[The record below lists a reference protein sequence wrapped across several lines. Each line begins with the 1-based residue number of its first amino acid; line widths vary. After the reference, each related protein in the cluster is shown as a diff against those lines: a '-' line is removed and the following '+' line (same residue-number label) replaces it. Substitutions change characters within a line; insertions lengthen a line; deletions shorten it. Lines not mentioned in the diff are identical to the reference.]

1 MRRSS
6 TRIIFIIILIDM
18 MGFGLILPNLP
29 YYAEELGASPL
40 VVGLLVAAFPAAQMI
55 GAPLI
60 GRFSDRYGRKPA
72 LIITSLGTFI
82 GYLILGFASTLPLLF
97 LSRIVTGVTGG
108 NISVAQA
115 YISDVTGEQDRA
127 KGMGIIGAAFGIGLI
142 TGPAVGGLLGEYSFA
157 LPAFVAA
164 TMSLGYTLA
173 VIFKLPESLTA
184 ERRVLLSKREKKKPS
199 IASYFANFRRPRLG
213 TLLNFRFFYGMA
225 LAIFTTIFPLYA
237 KYQFNLTEGATGLIL
252 AYVGV
257 LLVITQVGLIRLVSK
272 KYSEDILLFS
282 SCVVTFLAMLGWA
295 FTNNVWVLVLILFP
309 FSIASG
315 IFNTMINTAVSK
327 SVPIEEVGATL
338 GQSTSVDSITRVLA
352 PTLGGYL
359 LGSVGIFAPG
369 VFAAI
374 STGWL
379 VAYGLL
385 RLNLKGGVSSKSIAQ
400 RDLDKVGHIEGA
412 PVG

>member
-1 MRRSS
+1 MGSSS
-6 TRIIFIIILIDM
+6 TRIIFLIILIDM

-40 VVGLLVAAFPAAQMI
+40 LVGLLVASFPASQMI

-60 GRFSDRYGRKPA
+60 GKFSDKYGRKPA
-72 LIITSLGTFI
+72 LVITSLGTCL
-82 GYLILGFASTLPLLF
+82 GYIVLGFAGTLSLIF

-115 YISDVTGEQDRA
+115 YISDITEERDRA

-157 LPAFVAA
+157 LPAFLAA
-164 TMSLGYTLA
+164 AMSLGYTMA
-173 VIFKLPESLTA
+173 VIFKLPESLTR
-184 ERRVLLSKREKKKPS
+184 ERRLL
-199 IASYFANFRRPRLG
+199 IAQRQNHKLNLGSFFANFRRPRLG

-237 KYQFNLTEGATGLIL
+237 EYQFHLTEGATGLIL
-252 AYVGV
+252 GYVGV
-257 LLVITQVGLIRLVSK
+257 LLVVTQAGLIRVVSNR
-272 KYSEDILLFS
+272 YSEDRLLFV
-282 SCVVTFLAMLGWA
+282 SCAATFFAMIGWA
-295 FTNNVWVLVLILFP
+295 STDNVWVLIAILFP

-315 IFNTMINTAVSK
+315 VFNTMINTAVSK
-327 SVPIEEVGATL
+327 SVPPEEVGATL

-369 VFAAI
+369 LFAAL

-379 VAYGLL
+379 IAYGLF
-385 RLNLKGGVSSKSIAQ
+385 RLNLRGQVPSEAIAH
-400 RDLDKVGHIEGA
+400 RDFSPRGQMDGRSTS
-412 PVG
+412 